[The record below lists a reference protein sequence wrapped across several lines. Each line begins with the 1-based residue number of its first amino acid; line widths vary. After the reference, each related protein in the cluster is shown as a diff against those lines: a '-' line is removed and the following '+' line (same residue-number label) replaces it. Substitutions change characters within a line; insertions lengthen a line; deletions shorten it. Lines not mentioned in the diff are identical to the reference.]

1 VLLTDINSPEITTD
15 TMSNFF
21 SRLRNIGPGLVI
33 AATGLGAGD
42 LIAASVAGAKFGTT
56 ILWAVV
62 LGAIMKYVMNE
73 GLTRWQLVTGTTLL
87 EGWVQRLPKFIS
99 IYFFIYLLL
108 WSFIVAGALIA
119 GTGLAAH
126 ALYPEISVERWGIIH
141 SLLALVLVLVG
152 RYMLLEYLMKF
163 FMGLMLVVVIIC
175 AILVAPG
182 LSDIVSGLLV
192 PSVPDGSVVFIFSVI
207 GGVGGSVTL
216 LCYGYWIRERDWNKP
231 QDLPNSRVDLM
242 VAYVLTGLF
251 GVAIMIISADVQP
264 EVITGPGM
272 VLGVASQLETV
283 VGPFGKWCFLI
294 GFWSAV
300 FSSMLGVW
308 QGVPYL
314 FADFVQQYTYQQE
327 RPSRVDTRS
336 LAYRGYLVFLALP
349 PMLLLLAGKPVW
361 LVVIYAIAGAFFMPL
376 LSGLLLLMNNR
387 RAWLGDMKN
396 GLLTNLVLLGSVL
409 VFGLLLYTEITRQ
422 SG

>member
-1 VLLTDINSPEITTD
+1 
-15 TMSNFF
+15 MSNSSF
-21 SRLRNIGPGLVI
+21 SLRNIGPGLVI

-42 LIAASVAGAKFGTT
+42 LIAASVAGARFGTT
-56 ILWAVV
+56 ILWAAV
-62 LGAIMKYVMNE
+62 LGAIMKFVMNE
-73 GLTRWQLVTGTTLL
+73 GLTRWQLATGTTLL

-99 IYFFIYLLL
+99 IYFFIYLVL

-126 ALYPEISVERWGIIH
+126 ALYPEISVERWGIFH
-141 SLLALVLVLVG
+141 SLLALALVLVG
-152 RYMLLEYLMKF
+152 RYSLLEYLMKF
-163 FMGLMLVVVIIC
+163 FMGLMLVVVLIC

-182 LSDIVSGLLV
+182 LPGVASGLLV
-192 PSVPDGSVVFIFSVI
+192 PSVPDGSVMFIFSVI

-216 LCYGYWIRERDWNKP
+216 LCYGYWIRERDWNRP
-231 QDLPNSRVDLM
+231 QDLPRTRIDLA

-251 GVAIMIISADVQP
+251 GVAIMIIAAGVEP
-264 EVITGPGM
+264 EVMTGPGM
-272 VLGVASQLETV
+272 VLGVASHLETV
-283 VGPFGKWCFLI
+283 AGPFGKWCFLI

-314 FADFVQQYTYQQE
+314 FADFVQQYTYRPE
-327 RPSRVDTRS
+327 RPVRVDTRS
-336 LAYRGYLVFLALP
+336 PAYRGYLVYLALP

-376 LSGLLLLMNNR
+376 LCGLLLLMNNR
-387 RAWLGDMKN
+387 RAWLGKLKN
-396 GLLTNLVLLGSVL
+396 GLLVNLVLLGSLV
-409 VFGLLLYTEITRQ
+409 VFGLLLYTEIIKQ
-422 SG
+422 LG

>member
-1 VLLTDINSPEITTD
+1 MNNPLAHLKHV
-15 TMSNFF
+15 
-21 SRLRNIGPGLVI
+21 GPGLVI

-56 ILWAVV
+56 ILWAAV

-73 GLTRWQLVTGTTLL
+73 GLTRWQLATGTTLL

-99 IYFFIYLLL
+99 IYFFIYLLA

-126 ALYPEISVERWGIIH
+126 ALFPEISVEQWGIFH

-152 RYMLLEYLMKF
+152 RYTLLEHLMKI
-163 FMGLMLVVVIIC
+163 FMGLMLLLVLIC
-175 AILVAPG
+175 AILVAPNI
-182 LSDIVSGLLV
+182 SDILRGLLV
-192 PSVPDGSVVFIFSVI
+192 PSVPEGSILFIFAVI

-231 QDLPNSRVDLM
+231 QDLPRSRVDLT

-251 GVAIMIISADVQP
+251 GVAIMIISAGVNPDVM
-264 EVITGPGM
+264 TGPDM
-272 VLGVASQLETV
+272 ALGVANQLEEV
-283 VGPFGKWCFLI
+283 AGPFGKWCFLI
-294 GFWSAV
+294 GFWCAV

-308 QGVPYL
+308 QGIPYL
-314 FADFVQQYTYQQE
+314 FADFIQQYAWQPE
-327 RPSRVDTRS
+327 KPLRVNTRS
-336 LAYRGYLVFLALP
+336 TAYRGYLAYLALP

-361 LVVIYAIAGAFFMPL
+361 LVIVYAVAGAFFMPL
-376 LSGLLLLMNNR
+376 LCVLLLLLNNR
-387 RAWLGDMKN
+387 RSLLGDLKN
-396 GLLTNLVLLGSVL
+396 GLLTNLVLLGSVVL
-409 VFGLLLYTEITRQ
+409 FGLLLYMEVVNHL
-422 SG
+422 GHL

>member
-1 VLLTDINSPEITTD
+1 
-15 TMSNFF
+15 MQNFSF
-21 SRLRNIGPGLVI
+21 KDIGPGLVI

-42 LIAASVAGAKFGTT
+42 LIAASVAGARFGTT
-56 ILWAVV
+56 ILWAAVV
-62 LGAIMKYVMNE
+62 GAIMKYAMNE
-73 GLTRWQLVTGTTLL
+73 GLTRWQLATGSTLL

-99 IYFFIYLLL
+99 LYFFIYLLL

-126 ALYPEISVERWGIIH
+126 ALYPELSVELWGILH
-141 SLLALVLVLVG
+141 SLLALALVIIG
-152 RYMLLEYLMKF
+152 RYSLLERLMKF
-163 FMGLMLVVVIIC
+163 FMGLMLLVVITC

-182 LSDIVSGLLV
+182 ISGILSGLLI
-192 PSVPDGSVVFIFSVI
+192 PSIPDGSVLFIFSVI

-216 LCYGYWIRERDWNKP
+216 LCYGYWIRERDWTRRE
-231 QDLPNSRVDLM
+231 DLPRTRYDLV

-251 GVAIMIISADVQP
+251 GIAIIIVAAGVEP

-272 VLGVASQLETV
+272 ALGIAGKLEEI

-314 FADFVQQYTYQQE
+314 FADFVQQYTWQ
-327 RPSRVDTRS
+327 PDKPMAVNTGSK
-336 LAYRGYLVFLALP
+336 AYRGYLFYLALP
-349 PMLLLLAGKPVW
+349 PMLLLLIGKPVW
-361 LVVIYAIAGAFFMPL
+361 LIITYAVAGAFFMPL
-376 LSGLLLLMNNR
+376 LALLLLLMNNR
-387 RAWLGDMKN
+387 SAWLGDLKN
-396 GLLTNLVLLGSVL
+396 GWFTNLLLLLSVL
-409 VFGLLLYTEITRQ
+409 VFGLLTYTELSRLF
-422 SG
+422 G

>member
-1 VLLTDINSPEITTD
+1 
-15 TMSNFF
+15 M
-21 SRLRNIGPGLVI
+21 VI

-42 LIAASVAGAKFGTT
+42 LIAASVAGARFGTT
-56 ILWAVV
+56 ILWAAI
-62 LGAIMKYVMNE
+62 LGALMKYVMNE
-73 GLTRWQLVTGTTLL
+73 GLTRWQLATGTTLL

-99 IYFFIYLLL
+99 IYFLIYLVL

-126 ALYPEISVERWGIIH
+126 ALYPEISVARWGIIH
-141 SLLALVLVLVG
+141 SLLALALVLIG
-152 RYMLLEYLMKF
+152 RYSLLEQLMKF

-175 AILVAPG
+175 AVMVAPG
-182 LSDIVSGLLV
+182 LSGIVSGLLI
-192 PSVPDGSVVFIFSVI
+192 PSIPDGSVMFIFSII

-216 LCYGYWIRERDWNKP
+216 LCYGYWIRERDWNQP
-231 QDLPNSRVDLM
+231 QDLPRSRLDLV

-251 GVAIMIISADVQP
+251 GIAIIIVSAGVSP

-272 VLGVASQLETV
+272 VLGVANQLEIV
-283 VGPFGKWCFLI
+283 VGPFGKWCFLV

-314 FADFVQQYTYQQE
+314 FADFVQQYTY
-327 RPSRVDTRS
+327 RPEQPVRVDTRTP
-336 LAYRGYLVFLALP
+336 AYRGYLLYLALP
-349 PMLLLLAGKPVW
+349 PMLLLLADEPVW

-387 RAWLGDMKN
+387 RAWLGDLKN
-396 GLLTNLVLLGSVL
+396 GLLTNLVLLGSLL
-409 VFGLLLYTEITRQ
+409 VFGLLLYTEIVKQ
-422 SG
+422 LG

>member
-1 VLLTDINSPEITTD
+1 MHNS
-15 TMSNFF
+15 SF
-21 SRLRNIGPGLVI
+21 SLGNIGPGLVI

-42 LIAASVAGAKFGTT
+42 LIAASVAGARFGTT
-56 ILWAVV
+56 ILWAAV
-62 LGAIMKYVMNE
+62 LGAAMKYVMNE
-73 GLTRWQLVTGTTLL
+73 GLTRWQLATGTTLL

-99 IYFFIYLLL
+99 IYFLIYLVL

-126 ALYPEISVERWGIIH
+126 ALYPEISVARWGIIH
-141 SLLALVLVLVG
+141 SLLALSLVLIG
-152 RYMLLEYLMKF
+152 RYSLLEYLMKF

-182 LSDIVSGLLV
+182 LSGIISGLLA
-192 PSVPDGSVVFIFSVI
+192 PSIPDGSAIFIFSVI

-216 LCYGYWIRERDWNKP
+216 LCYGYWIRERDWNRP
-231 QDLPNSRVDLM
+231 QDLPRSRMDLA

-251 GVAIMIISADVQP
+251 GIAIMIVAAGVSP
-264 EVITGPGM
+264 EVITGPDM
-272 VLGVASQLETV
+272 VLGVASQLEAV
-283 VGPFGKWCFLI
+283 VGPFGKWCFLV

-314 FADFVQQYTYQQE
+314 FADFVQQYTYQPEQ
-327 RPSRVDTRS
+327 PSRINTRS
-336 LAYRGYLVFLALP
+336 PAYRGYLVYLALP
-349 PMLLLLAGKPVW
+349 PMLLLLADEPVW
-361 LVVIYAIAGAFFMPL
+361 LVVIYAVAGAFFMPV

-387 RAWLGDMKN
+387 RAWLGDLKN
-396 GLLTNLVLLGSVL
+396 GLLTNLVLLGSIL
-409 VFGLLLYTEITRQ
+409 VFGLLLYTEIIKQ
-422 SG
+422 LG